1 LTSRISECILTLVN
15 GKRTGRRQLS
25 SAEERREAVLDAA
38 IGEFSVRG
46 LHGASTERMAREA
59 GISHAYVFKLF
70 GTKRDLFLA
79 ATERVYDRVRDL
91 FRVAAASHPDEALS
105 AMGAAYGDLLAQR
118 RELLLLLHGFAA
130 SDDPEVGRV
139 VRERYGALYR
149 YAQELSG
156 ASDERMRAFWANGM
170 LMTVAAAIDLP
181 SLSAGEEWA
190 ARLLA
195 GAVA

>member
-1 LTSRISECILTLVN
+1 ML
-15 GKRTGRRQLS
+15 G

-38 IGEFSVRG
+38 IGEFAARG

-59 GISHAYVFKLF
+59 GISHSYVFKLF
-70 GTKRDLFLA
+70 GTKRGLFLA
-79 ATERVYDRVRDL
+79 ATERVYDRVHDL
-91 FRVAAASHPDEALS
+91 FRAAAASRPEDALA
-105 AMGAAYGDLLAQR
+105 AMGVAYGDLLTRR

-130 SDDPEVGRV
+130 SDDREVGRV

-156 ASDERMRAFWANGM
+156 ASDERMRAFWAHGM

-181 SLSAGEEWA
+181 SLSAREEWA
-190 ARLLA
+190 ATLLA
-195 GAVA
+195 GHAP